1 MQIVQC
7 KSLSEAER
15 GPFIEIRESGEN
27 SFVLSVSLSEGE
39 SLLSGSFPSAA
50 TAESFGVR
58 EAERRGIEILNV
70 VHTSR

>member
-7 KSLSEAER
+7 KSLEDAER
-15 GPFIEIRESGEN
+15 GPFIEIREGGGN
-27 SFVLSVSLSEGE
+27 SFMLSVSLVEGE
-39 SLLSGSFPSAA
+39 SLLTGSFPSAA
-50 TAESFGVR
+50 TAESFGVK